1 MLLSE
6 PPDWLQHVHLGIV
19 APVGLGGDRA
29 GLQDVVIDDDE
40 LFGLLLR
47 VAPPRHQRPTLLPE
61 PELYCGHQTDAS
73 LDIKFHE
80 CFKWKLLIL
89 LHFPANDEMSKPMS
103 IENMNNQ

>member
-6 PPDWLQHVHLGIV
+6 PPDWLQHVDLGIV
-19 APVGLGGDRA
+19 VPEGLGGDGAR
-29 GLQDVVIDDDE
+29 LQDVVIDDDE
-40 LFGLLLR
+40 LLGLLR
-47 VAPPRHQRPTLLPE
+47 GAGPPRHQRPTLLPE

-89 LHFPANDEMSKPMS
+89 LHFPGKDEMSKLMS
-103 IENMNNQ
+103 IEKVNNQ